1 MQEMMLKMMVEMM
14 WEMMLET
21 MLVHDTSPYHKIIL
35 IFLRYKSMIYYIKC
49 MVHSCRLG
57 IFDSTIDSRELRRRG
72 RHSASSSSQSPRS
85 WSSAQEIELTSRDKL
100 YSGGRKPIY
109 SGVFRNRQ
117 WKSNITNGRC
127 NKTASEN
134 RFQET

>member
-1 MQEMMLKMMVEMM
+1 MLKMMVEMM

-85 WSSAQEIELTSRDKL
+85 
-100 YSGGRKPIY
+100 
-109 SGVFRNRQ
+109 
-117 WKSNITNGRC
+117 
-127 NKTASEN
+127 
-134 RFQET
+134 